1 VLIAARA
8 VQGVGAALVAPAAL
22 STITT
27 MFAGEERNRALGA
40 WAAIGGA
47 GFVVGMIV
55 SGLLTAGPGWRWVF
69 FVNVPLGIAALVVL
83 PRLLPAL
90 VRPAGPRRVDIAGA
104 LLVTAAAASLV
115 YGLTEAGGGGWTA
128 PGVLLPVAAAVLLGT
143 AFVAV
148 ERRVADPL
156 MRVGLLAQRPVL
168 SGVFIMLVASG
179 LMLSM
184 YFLSSIYLQQVRGF
198 DALRTGLAFVP
209 GAVAVT
215 IGAHLGSR
223 LVGRFGA
230 RTVAVPAFASAALGA
245 LLLTRLD
252 ADSGIWTGLVP
263 GLVLVAFGLGPAF
276 VVATATALARVD
288 PHEAGLASGIVN
300 TGHEVG
306 GAIGVGVVSAAAAAS
321 FAGDAVGVA
330 GGSAAGIDSAFTLVA
345 VAAALAALAAL
356 VLVPK
361 ERLHVEGHGH

>member
-1 VLIAARA
+1 
-8 VQGVGAALVAPAAL
+8 
-22 STITT
+22 
-27 MFAGEERNRALGA
+27 
-40 WAAIGGA
+40 
-47 GFVVGMIV
+47 
-55 SGLLTAGPGWRWVF
+55 
-69 FVNVPLGIAALVVL
+69 
-83 PRLLPAL
+83 
-90 VRPAGPRRVDIAGA
+90 
-104 LLVTAAAASLV
+104 
-115 YGLTEAGGGGWTA
+115 
-128 PGVLLPVAAAVLLGT
+128 
-143 AFVAV
+143 
-148 ERRVADPL
+148 
-156 MRVGLLAQRPVL
+156 
-168 SGVFIMLVASG
+168 MLVASG

-230 RTVAVPAFASAALGA
+230 RSVAVPAFASAALGA

-276 VVATATALARVD
+276 VVATATALARVE

-321 FAGDAVGVA
+321 FA
-330 GGSAAGIDSAFTLVA
+330 AASVERWRAARSAFTLVA
-345 VAAALAALAAL
+345 VAAALAAGAAL
-356 VLVPK
+356 ILVPK
-361 ERLHVEGHGH
+361 ERLHAAHGHGH